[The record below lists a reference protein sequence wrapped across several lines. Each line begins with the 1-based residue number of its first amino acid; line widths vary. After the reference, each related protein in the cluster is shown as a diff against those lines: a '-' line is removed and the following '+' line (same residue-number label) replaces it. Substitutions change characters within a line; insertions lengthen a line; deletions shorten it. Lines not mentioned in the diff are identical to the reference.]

1 MSGIQWEGNRIIV
14 AGKKGG
20 TWHTESVQFTM
31 FHRSNKAVLI
41 PYLIKAFLFAF
52 NLEKKKTY
60 FKYLSAA

>member
-1 MSGIQWEGNRIIV
+1 MRGQQDNCGREEGRHLTHI
-14 AGKKGG
+14 
-20 TWHTESVQFTM
+20 ESVQFTM

-52 NLEKKKTY
+52 NLEKKKTD

>member
-1 MSGIQWEGNRIIV
+1 MTHI
-14 AGKKGG
+14 
-20 TWHTESVQFTM
+20 ESVQFTM

-60 FKYLSAA
+60 FKYLNAA